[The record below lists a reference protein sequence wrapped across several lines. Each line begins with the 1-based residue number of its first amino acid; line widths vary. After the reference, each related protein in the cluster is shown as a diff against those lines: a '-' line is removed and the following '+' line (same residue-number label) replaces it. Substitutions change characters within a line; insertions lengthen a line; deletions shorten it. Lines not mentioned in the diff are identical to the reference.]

1 MEFCHS
7 INIATL
13 CSVFKVMMSRWRPLL
28 RNQQINQRDTNLKT
42 RLINLMFSWFDF
54 LIKDSMKSKNSNDQQ
69 IINFYKILALVSVI
83 ISFFIFISSFS
94 ILSQSALSLDC
105 RVINWSIVLLEFS
118 SSFVLETD
126 RRMPFEIILRFIDFF
141 GPLIPYLK
149 STSTATESNCSIS
162 ILCSLV
168 TIKFLQIFQSDL
180 KILKE
185 FTLLSNILQADLKS
199 LFLCQLKYLFHL
211 LYVMELPLQLVF

>member
-1 MEFCHS
+1 M
-7 INIATL
+7 
-13 CSVFKVMMSRWRPLL
+13 
-28 RNQQINQRDTNLKT
+28 
-42 RLINLMFSWFDF
+42 
-54 LIKDSMKSKNSNDQQ
+54 
-69 IINFYKILALVSVI
+69 VSVI

-126 RRMPFEIILRFIDFF
+126 HFKMRYKNVDLF

-162 ILCSLV
+162 ILFSLV
-168 TIKFLQIFQSDL
+168 TIKFLQIFQFDL

-199 LFLCQLKYLFHL
+199 LFLCQLKYWFHP

>member
-13 CSVFKVMMSRWRPLL
+13 SGAFKVMMTRWRPRL

-54 LIKDSMKSKNSNDQQ
+54 LIKDSMKGKNSNDQQ

-126 RRMPFEIILRFIDFF
+126 RRMPFEIILKFIDFF

-199 LFLCQLKYLFHL
+199 LFLYQLKYLFHL